1 MKKKLHFRSWFYF
14 RTGYTQYFA
23 FVLAIANMLT
33 TTYYLAIVKNPLLG
47 NIFTSFSIYIIIF
60 SVIGIPLLTII
71 GFIHMRRSFVYSSE
85 QDILQESW
93 PYNYYLLPGIQ
104 KEIVAPLLH
113 DLLMLGR
120 KSISDENITESE
132 TKKLN
137 ELQQKLE
144 FLVSGGS
151 LDMPKKFGKL

>member
-1 MKKKLHFRSWFYF
+1 MNKKLHFRSWFYF

-33 TTYYLAIVKNPLLG
+33 TTYYLAIVKNPFLG
-47 NIFTSFSIYIIIF
+47 NIFTSFSTYIIIS
-60 SVIGIPLLTII
+60 SVIGIPLLTIL
-71 GFIHMRRSFVYSSE
+71 GFIHMRRSLVYSSE

-104 KEIVAPLLH
+104 KEILAPLLR

-120 KSISDENITESE
+120 KSISNENMTEE
-132 TKKLN
+132 EIRKLD
-137 ELQQKLE
+137 ELQHKLE
-144 FLVSGGS
+144 LLVTGGS
-151 LDMPKKFGKL
+151 LAMPKKFGKL